1 MRFVSKWVDGRLV
14 ALSAALGALWG
25 CAGSQQ
31 EPQAPTSP
39 KAAITLASEMC
50 AAVQAN
56 EQLPVSCETRFV
68 GKVPSIIVG
77 FRNVTEAQELIGPFA
92 RDIGMPFCEAAN
104 RMGREGRIYM
114 MVGTGAER
122 LGRRWNC
129 ELGMWGEWARVD
141 AAPQPEGRLDQ
152 AIEACKHAQTDESL
166 PFGCRTEENEGVQ
179 SMFVSFKSDP
189 DARQYFEGVVNQ
201 IAAPFCE
208 TANRAHVE
216 AAVFI
221 TVAETRARRFDC
233 KSGEWG
239 EWFEVA
245 KQRTML
251 PPEPARAGTPA

>member
-1 MRFVSKWVDGRLV
+1 
-14 ALSAALGALWG
+14 
-25 CAGSQQ
+25 
-31 EPQAPTSP
+31 
-39 KAAITLASEMC
+39 MC

-56 EQLPVSCETRFV
+56 KQLPVSCETRFV

-141 AAPQPEGRLDQ
+141 AAPQPEGRLDL
-152 AIEACKHAQTDESL
+152 AIEACKHAKTDESL
-166 PFGCRTEENEGVQ
+166 PFGCRTDENEGVQ

-251 PPEPARAGTPA
+251 PPVPARAGTPA